1 VRYLRRGAYRELHEV
16 MIMNTM
22 CLGGSEMSVR
32 EVEQLFFNQMK
43 LVSKR
48 SSARRY

>member
-1 VRYLRRGAYRELHEV
+1 
-16 MIMNTM
+16 MNTL

-43 LVSKR
+43 LISKR
-48 SSARRY
+48 SPVRR

>member
-1 VRYLRRGAYRELHEV
+1 
-16 MIMNTM
+16 MNTM
-22 CLGGSEMSVR
+22 CYGGTEMSVS

-48 SSARRY
+48 SPYRRY